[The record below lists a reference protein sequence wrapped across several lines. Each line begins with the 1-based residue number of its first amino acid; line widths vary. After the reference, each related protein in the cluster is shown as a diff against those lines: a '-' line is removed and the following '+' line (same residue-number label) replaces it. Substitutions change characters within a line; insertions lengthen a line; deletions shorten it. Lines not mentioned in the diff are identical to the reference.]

1 MIFPSFNIKIER
13 WKYNPVFELY
23 VSTSGRVK
31 NKSKIIVPPKIKP
44 SGYLC
49 VRSAATGK
57 YISLH
62 RLVML
67 TWQPR
72 SDAEFLTVD
81 HINHNKR
88 DNSLANLEWVTEE
101 ENQYRAKRD
110 CILNGTSNRSLETF
124 ILITRGAPKDIFNA
138 QAMSSSDIKNY
149 CDKKGID
156 YAAILKVIDDF
167 DSGKNTK
174 GQKTKFGL
182 TFTTV
187 AKGDKK

>member
-13 WKYNPVFELY
+13 WKYNPIFELY
-23 VSTSGRVK
+23 VSTLGRVK
-31 NKSKIIVPPKIKP
+31 NKSKIIVPPKIRP

-88 DNSLANLEWVTEE
+88 DNSLANLEWVTRE
-101 ENQYRAKRD
+101 ENWYRAKRD
-110 CILNGTSNRSLETF
+110 YVLNKELNCLPETF
-124 ILITRGAPKDIFNA
+124 ILITRGTPSDVFHA
-138 QAMSSSDIKNY
+138 QAMGSLDIKKY

-156 YAAILKVIDDF
+156 YAAILKVIEDF
-167 DSGKNTK
+167 DSERNTK

-182 TFTTV
+182 TFTRV